1 MFFSLVARVATGD
14 VNRRGTVVLSA
25 VPAQVRVFARRTYV
39 PGPTPSDHVVRLCV
53 HEPSGR
59 AGRLPPEMPKSQE
72 RPGRRERRV
81 TGRGLLTK

>member
-14 VNRRGTVVLSA
+14 VNRRDKVVLSA

-39 PGPTPSDHVVRLCV
+39 SNHPLRSRSSAWV
-53 HEPSGR
+53 HGPSGR

>member
-1 MFFSLVARVATGD
+1 MVFSLVAWVATGD
-14 VNRRGTVVLSA
+14 VNRWGEDSLVCSPGASACTRGALMSPT
-25 VPAQVRVFARRTYV
+25 
-39 PGPTPSDHVVRLCV
+39 TPSDHVVRLCV

-81 TGRGLLTK
+81 AGRGLLTK

>member
-1 MFFSLVARVATGD
+1 MVFSLVARVATGD
-14 VNRRGTVVLSA
+14 VNRRGEDCLVCSPGASGVVHHRLCLW
-25 VPAQVRVFARRTYV
+25 
-39 PGPTPSDHVVRLCV
+39 PTPSDHVVRLCV

-81 TGRGLLTK
+81 AGRGLLTK